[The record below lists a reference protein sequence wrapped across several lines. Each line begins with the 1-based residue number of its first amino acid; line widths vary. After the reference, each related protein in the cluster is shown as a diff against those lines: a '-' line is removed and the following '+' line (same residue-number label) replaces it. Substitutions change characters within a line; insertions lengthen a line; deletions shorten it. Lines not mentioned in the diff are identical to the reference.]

1 MPISQWCPN
10 SGSVIIYPHCVL
22 EGKILDLDNVIQ
34 SLVQEAYSSMPEIKI
49 HTWKTNTFCS
59 EVNGL
64 WNRIIT
70 IYINEWKYHY
80 MIRRDINFNSTYGC
94 PFYNSEYPKE
104 EPLYPTFM
112 KNTEDLFS
120 KFESC
125 VFKVLGV
132 GVKKI
137 KEFPT

>member
-1 MPISQWCPN
+1 MPISQWCPDR
-10 SGSVIIYPHCVL
+10 GSVMIYPHCVV

-34 SLVQEAYSSMPEIKI
+34 RLSQEVSSSMPEIKI
-49 HTWKTNTFCS
+49 QTWKVNTFCS

-80 MIRRDINFNSTYGC
+80 MIRRDITFNSTYGC

-104 EPLYPTFM
+104 APLYPTFM
-112 KNTEDLFS
+112 KNTEDSFS
-120 KFESC
+120 KFEIC